1 MSRLFRRAALAAACS
16 FAAAF
21 SALAGDDVLWWE
33 VPGDVA
39 LEGGGVASL
48 AQVGADSA
56 RIRVTGGEGVDE
68 FLPLYADD
76 GFGDLYLSDF
86 TVADVSYGGVF
97 FASLGEHAQPGRL
110 FSLELGAWC
119 ADGSFWCLARTAPA
133 SFASLADCISNED
146 DLLVG
151 AVPESVWTPSA
162 FARSDDEPGDGQV
175 PEGAVSA
182 YDVTVVHDGAAHG
195 LDASAFAGV
204 QIGGQSAAVS
214 FALSAEGPWQA
225 ESPTLTDVG
234 SLTVWYRLSASGYAD
249 YVHAAKIT
257 VKEAVARVVH
267 GSEIAFYDEV
277 QRALA
282 AAADGDR
289 VTLLVDVTLVER
301 LEVDPGA
308 EASVVFDLGGRTLST
323 GGACAEAGA
332 IDVKSGTVAIENG
345 AVDGAAS
352 GAVAQGAITAE
363 NGAVVTLRTL
373 DVEVDSAAGACVYA
387 CAGGSV
393 SIESGRYVNSTGIP
407 LSGSPERTGQAVAQA
422 EGDAALISIAG
433 GTFAKVDPALGGPSG
448 RPATFVRDGYISVGA
463 VDASGTT
470 LYTVYE
476 KVTVTFE
483 PGNGDSATAVDLGK
497 GFSVAEPAEPTR
509 AGYTFSGWQK
519 DGMPY
524 DFTDAVNEDV
534 TLTATW
540 TIVIPDVLKSREIFD
555 EFRSWL
561 ITHGLEEADVSDEGV
576 VAAVTR
582 VVPTKGT
589 TLVDEFIAGTD
600 PLDETSRLLALI
612 SMSGRK
618 PIITWTPNL
627 NDGEGERVGVRT
639 YRVWGVKALGDAW
652 EEVPEGKESDYQF
665 FKVSV
670 SL

>member
-48 AQVGADSA
+48 AQIGADSA

-86 TVADVSYGGVF
+86 TVADVLYGGVF

-119 ADGSFWCLARTAPA
+119 ADGSFWCLARTAPV

-282 AAADGDR
+282 AAVDGDR
-289 VTLLVDVTLVER
+289 VTLLADVTLVER

-308 EASVVFDLGGRTLST
+308 GASVVFDLGGRTLST

-373 DVEVDSAAGACVYA
+373 DVEVESAAGACVYA
-387 CAGGSV
+387 CAGGNV

-407 LSGSPERTGQAVAQA
+407 LPGSPERTGQAVAQA

-433 GTFAKVDPALGGPSG
+433 GSFAKVDPALGGPSG

-589 TLVDEFIAGTD
+589 TLVDEFIAGTN
-600 PLDETSRLLALI
+600 PLDDTSRLLALI
-612 SMSGRK
+612 SMSGMK

-627 NDGEGERVGVRT
+627 NDGEGVRVGVRT